1 MIRIAIIGDIG
12 SGKSYISKLFG
23 FPVFNADL
31 EVKKIYKNNK
41 RCFLKLNRKLP
52 KYILTFPI
60 KKEELLKAI
69 IKNKQNIFKINNIV
83 HPEVRL
89 KLKKFL
95 KKNKS
100 KLAVILDI
108 PLLLENK
115 INHKKDILIFVDS
128 KKKQVNKRLKKRP
141 NFNMRILKQLKSL
154 QLPLEI
160 KRKKANFIIKNNF
173 KMKTVKKSVRLIKT
187 KILYK

>member
-173 KMKTVKKSVRLIKT
+173 KRFSIMKDVKLLK
-187 KILYK
+187 KIILK

>member
-31 EVKKIYKNNK
+31 EVKKIYKKNK

-69 IKNKQNIFKINNIV
+69 IKNKQNIFEINNIV

-89 KLKKFL
+89 KLKEFL
-95 KKNKS
+95 RKNKS
-100 KLAVILDI
+100 KSAVILDI

-128 KKKQVNKRLKKRP
+128 KNKQVNKRLKKRP

-173 KMKTVKKSVRLIKT
+173 KRFSIMKDVKLVKKI
-187 KILYK
+187 ILK